1 MEPINLDNTK
11 ALERIA
17 AALEDLSRAKG
28 REIELNKEILEL
40 SKEHEQKFDIV
51 SDAYDKWGDA
61 ADRVARE
68 TEKAGA
74 EPAGVPIALIV
85 EVLIALISILW
96 RNLPLDAAGIEKL
109 GALKRRLEPYQ
120 PVRPAGK
127 EAE

>member
-74 EPAGVPIALIV
+74 EPAGITILLIV
-85 EVLIALISILW
+85 EVLIALIRFVRARRESPADRTELS
-96 RNLPLDAAGIEKL
+96 RLLDKL
-109 GALKRRLEPYQ
+109 KPYQ